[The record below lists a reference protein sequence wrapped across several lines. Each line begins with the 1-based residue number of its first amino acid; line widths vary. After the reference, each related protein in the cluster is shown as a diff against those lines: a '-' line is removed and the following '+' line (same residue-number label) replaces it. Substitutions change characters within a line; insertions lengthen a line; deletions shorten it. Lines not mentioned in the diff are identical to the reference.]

1 MADYNSITDEQLR
14 ELIEVARNR
23 NIIDNFPQID
33 GLSFKEKLNSLD
45 KDTKDHLLEINS
57 LRLASQGAKV
67 ILFDLTFQEI
77 ISKEK

>member
-23 NIIDNFPQID
+23 NIIDNIPQID